1 VNRRPAIIL
10 VTILVLAATGFAY
23 GGIHEIHQRRSG
35 EQVQAKV
42 TGCSTGRTGKATT
55 VTCTGSWVAGGALVG
70 GNGHVV
76 LGTIEGATFDDIGHE
91 LTVRAHGDQAFTGSL
106 RLPIILLV
114 LALVC
119 LAPIVPVVN
128 QARQPPRPR

>member
-1 VNRRPAIIL
+1 MNRRPAIIL
-10 VTILVLAATGFAY
+10 ITFLVLAAGGFAY
-23 GGIHEIHQRRSG
+23 GGIYEIHQRTSG

-42 TGCSTGRTGKATT
+42 TDCTTHSTGKTT
-55 VTCTGSWVAGGALVG
+55 DVTCTGSWVAGGALVG

-91 LTVRAHGDQAFTGSL
+91 LTVRVHGDQAFTGSL
-106 RLPIILLV
+106 RLPVILLV
-114 LALVC
+114 LALIC

-128 QARQPPRPR
+128 QARQPPRRQ